1 MSNSS
6 VKKQSYNIPLWNK
19 LNLSVKEAS
28 IYSNIST
35 SKIYEMTE
43 NPDCPFVIW
52 IGNRRIIKRKAFEEY
67 LTRQYSI

>member
-19 LNLSVKEAS
+19 LNLSVTEAS

-35 SKIYEMTE
+35 TKIYEMTE
-43 NPDCPFVIW
+43 KPDCPFVIW
-52 IGNRRIIKRKAFEEY
+52 IGSRRIIKRKAFEEY
-67 LTRQYSI
+67 LARQYSI